1 MPPSSGRGSCPGCC
15 RYAVPAGTAAAAA
28 TFTAYEV
35 VRRSEATLE
44 AARTS
49 ATLTLLGISLVVLL
63 GISRP
68 LRPWK
73 VALAGAMAAWY
84 ALTMTW
90 SFPRNYFELV
100 IPPTSAWLTAAV
112 CTAVGGLLI
121 ALLPRLVDRLP
132 ARR

>member
-1 MPPSSGRGSCPGCC
+1 
-15 RYAVPAGTAAAAA
+15 
-28 TFTAYEV
+28 
-35 VRRSEATLE
+35 
-44 AARTS
+44 
-49 ATLTLLGISLVVLL
+49 
-63 GISRP
+63 
-68 LRPWK
+68 
-73 VALAGAMAAWY
+73 MAAWY

-90 SFPRNYFELV
+90 SFPRDYFELV